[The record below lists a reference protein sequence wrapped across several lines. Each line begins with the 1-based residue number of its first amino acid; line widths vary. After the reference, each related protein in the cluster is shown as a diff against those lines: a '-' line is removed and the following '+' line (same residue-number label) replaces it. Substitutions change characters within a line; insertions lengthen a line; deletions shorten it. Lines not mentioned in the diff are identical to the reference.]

1 MSAGINIEF
10 VSDVRKFLGGTSDVE
25 GALGKVSDA
34 LDEVAKDAQK
44 SGDKAAESMS
54 EAGKDMARSTETAT
68 EKMEKS
74 FSEVAAAA
82 KASGK
87 AAGDDLGEHVKRG
100 AKDAD
105 EGVSALKENTA
116 SNAKEMGASFQDVGS
131 AIDGLQ
137 GLAAEALEGFGPAGI
152 AAGVAVAAG
161 IGVATQALQ
170 QAADKANKL
179 TEDATAL
186 ADTMADPDLS
196 QRASDLRDRFDEV
209 AKSVSDVRSIWE
221 VWQPRAIT
229 NAEDFAAAISS
240 GAVSA
245 QTLMSA
251 FTETDPA
258 RRVQALTDVSGQ
270 LQTALA
276 KTTKE
281 YQRSDLVQRQA
292 GESDTERSQRL
303 GRMVEAIGR
312 AQKAVQDETATQQ
325 AALQIEQ
332 ALATAKGQTIEQY
345 QAEQKA
351 TEKAAETASSYASA
365 LASTADPVSVYQDLL
380 SKKQEA
386 EKAAAEATAAATKDS
401 TDSWTDYAKDVA
413 VSTQDLI
420 DQWNAQAAQAEQFTA
435 NLAVIAAAGG
445 QALAD
450 DLRAK
455 GPEVAAAVADTIAKS
470 GPDEQKA
477 AIDAYARASGAA
489 AGQALADGLA
499 SKSGAWAAAI
509 AGFNAQ
515 LGNVRV
521 GVSSAAALEAAGLG
535 KRAGGGTVA
544 TGTPYV
550 VGENSAELFVPGQ
563 TGTVLNAAQ
572 LAAALGRTG
581 TQIPPPPA
589 RARSTSTT
597 ASVSRMHPADIAA
610 LAQATTDGA
619 LTIATG
625 LQAGVDRSGANTRT
639 TRSRGW

>member
-10 VSDVRKFLGGTSDVE
+10 VSNVTKFIGGTKDVE

-34 LDEVAKDAQK
+34 LDDVAKDAQK
-44 SGDKAAESMS
+44 SGDKAAESMAD
-54 EAGKDMARSTETAT
+54 AGKDMVRSTETST

-74 FSEVAAAA
+74 FSEVAKAA

-105 EGVSALKENTA
+105 EGISALKENTA
-116 SNAKEMGASFQDVGS
+116 ANAKEMGGSFQDVGS

-137 GLAAEALEGFGPAGI
+137 GLAAEAFEGFGPAGV
-152 AAGVAVAAG
+152 AAGVAAAAG
-161 IGVATQALQ
+161 IGIVTQVLQ
-170 QAADKANKL
+170 QAADKANQL
-179 TEDATAL
+179 TEDATSL
-186 ADTMADPDLS
+186 ADTLGDPDLS
-196 QRASDLRDRFDEV
+196 QRTADLRDRWDEV
-209 AKSVSDVRSIWE
+209 AKSIADVRSIWE
-221 VWQPRAIT
+221 VWQSRAVTNIEEIATATEDGKVSIT
-229 NAEDFAAAISS
+229 AMYD
-240 GAVSA
+240 
-245 QTLMSA
+245 A
-251 FTETDPA
+251 FTQPDPTKRLAALRDSLAQVNDRLDDTDIVTA
-258 RRVQALTDVSGQ
+258 KAMIQTSAHERELDKQR
-270 LQTALA
+270 TALQH
-276 KTTKE
+276 TKSALE
-281 YQRSDLVQRQA
+281 
-292 GESDTERSQRL
+292 
-303 GRMVEAIGR
+303 
-312 AQKAVQDETATQQ
+312 DEIATQQ
-325 AALQIEQ
+325 AATTIED
-332 ALATAKGQTIEQY
+332 ALAKAKGQTIAQY

-351 TEKAAETASSYASA
+351 AEKSAQIATSYATALESAAE
-365 LASTADPVSVYQDLL
+365 PVSVYQDLL

-401 TDSWTDYAKDVA
+401 ADSWTDYAKDVA

-455 GPEVAAAVADTIAKS
+455 GPEVASAVADTIAKS
-470 GPDEQKA
+470 GPEEQKA

-521 GVSSAAALEAAGLG
+521 GVSSQAALDAAGLG
-535 KRAGGGTVA
+535 KRAGGGPVNA
-544 TGTPYV
+544 GTPYV

-572 LAAALGRTG
+572 LAAALGRTAA
-581 TQIPPPPA
+581 QIPAAPA
-589 RARSTSTT
+589 RATRAKTNNVAITVNPSAAMDEQSL
-597 ASVSRMHPADIAA
+597 ALAVSRH
-610 LAQATTDGA
+610 LRQ
-619 LTIATG
+619 LTA
-625 LQAGVDRSGANTRT
+625 
-639 TRSRGW
+639 

>member
-54 EAGKDMARSTETAT
+54 ESGKDMARSTETAT

-74 FSEVAAAA
+74 FAEVAKAA

-87 AAGDDLGEHVKRG
+87 SAGDDLGEHVKRG

-105 EGVSALKENTA
+105 EGVTALKENTA

-131 AIDGLQ
+131 AIDALQ
-137 GLAAEALEGFGPAGI
+137 GLSAEALEGFGPAGI

-161 IGVATQALQ
+161 IGIATQALQ
-170 QAADKANKL
+170 QAADKANQL
-179 TEDATAL
+179 TENAVAMAATM
-186 ADTMADPDLS
+186 DNPDPA
-196 QRASDLRDRFDEV
+196 QRASDLRDRWNEV
-209 AKSVSDVRSIWE
+209 ATAIADARSLWE
-221 VWQPRAIT
+221 VWQKRAVTNIEEIATATADGKVQIT
-229 NAEDFAAAISS
+229 SMYA
-240 GAVSA
+240 
-245 QTLMSA
+245 A
-251 FTETDPA
+251 FTETDPTKRLA
-258 RRVQALTDVSGQ
+258 ALRDSLDQVNDRLDDQDIVTAKAMIQTSEHERVLDRQR
-270 LQTALA
+270 TALQH
-276 KTTKE
+276 TKGVLE
-281 YQRSDLVQRQA
+281 
-292 GESDTERSQRL
+292 EE
-303 GRMVEAIGR
+303 I
-312 AQKAVQDETATQQ
+312 ATQQ
-325 AALQIEQ
+325 AATQIEQ
-332 ALATAKGQTIEQY
+332 ALAAAKGQTIEQY

-351 TEKAAETASSYASA
+351 AEKATELATAYATA
-365 LASTADPVSVYQDLL
+365 LASAAEPVSVYQDLL

-401 TDSWTDYAKDVA
+401 TDSWTDYAKDVS

-455 GPEVAAAVADTIAKS
+455 GPEVAAAVAETIAKS

-544 TGTPYV
+544 AGTPYV

-589 RARSTSTT
+589 RARSTSTM

-610 LAQATTDGA
+610 LAQAANDGA
-619 LTIATG
+619 ATIAAG
-625 LQAGVDRSGANTRT
+625 LQAGVDRSTANTRS
-639 TRSRGW
+639 TRGRGW

>member
-1 MSAGINIEF
+1 VSAGINIEF
-10 VSDVRKFLGGTSDVE
+10 VSNVSKFIGGTDDVE
-25 GALGKVSDA
+25 GALGRVSGS
-34 LDEVAKDAQK
+34 LDDVTKEAQK
-44 SGDKAAESMS
+44 SGDKAAASMS
-54 EAGKDMARSTETAT
+54 AAGKDMAKSTETAT

-74 FSEVAAAA
+74 FSEIAAAA
-82 KASGK
+82 KSSSK

-161 IGVATQALQ
+161 IGIATQALQ
-170 QAADKANKL
+170 QAADEANKL

-196 QRASDLRDRFDEV
+196 QRAADLRDRFDEI

-229 NAEDFAAAISS
+229 TAEDFAAAIQS

-251 FTETDPA
+251 FTETDPVK
-258 RRVQALTDVSGQ
+258 RVQALTDVSGE
-270 LQTALA
+270 LEKALA
-276 KTTKE
+276 KTAKE
-281 YQRSDLVQRQA
+281 YQRSDQAQRLA
-292 GESDTERSQRL
+292 GESDTDRSQRL

-325 AALQIEQ
+325 ASLEIER
-332 ALATAKGQTIEQY
+332 ALATAKGQTLEQY

-351 TEKAAETASSYASA
+351 AERAAETASAYAAALESA
-365 LASTADPVSVYQDLL
+365 ADPVSVYQDLL
-380 SKKQEA
+380 SQKEAA
-386 EKAAAEATAAATKDS
+386 EKASAEATAAATKDS
-401 TDSWTDYAKDVA
+401 TDSWTDYVKDVT

-435 NLAVIAAAGG
+435 NLAIIAAAGG

-455 GPEVAAAVADTIAKS
+455 GPEVAAAVAETIAKS
-470 GPDEQKA
+470 GPEQQKE
-477 AIDAYARASGAA
+477 AIDAYARATGAA
-489 AGQALADGLA
+489 AGQALADGLT

-521 GVSSAAALEAAGLG
+521 GVSSAAALDAAGLG

-544 TGTPYV
+544 AGTPYV
-550 VGENSAELFVPGQ
+550 VGENAAELFVPGQ

-572 LAAALGRTG
+572 IAAALGRTG
-581 TQIPPPPA
+581 TQIPAAPA
-589 RARSTSTT
+589 RVQSQSSATRPLTVTFAGNVYAADPNDLARKLERRMRD
-597 ASVSRMHPADIAA
+597 SVEAY
-610 LAQATTDGA
+610 
-619 LTIATG
+619 
-625 LQAGVDRSGANTRT
+625 RSA
-639 TRSRGW
+639 W

>member
-87 AAGDDLGEHVKRG
+87 SAGDDLGEHVKRG

-105 EGVSALKENTA
+105 EGVTALKENTA

-131 AIDGLQ
+131 AIDALQ
-137 GLAAEALEGFGPAGI
+137 GLSAEALEGFGPAGI

-161 IGVATQALQ
+161 IGIATQALQ
-170 QAADKANKL
+170 QAADKANQL
-179 TEDATAL
+179 TENAVAMAATM
-186 ADTMADPDLS
+186 DNPDPA
-196 QRASDLRDRFDEV
+196 QRASDLRDRWNEV
-209 AKSVSDVRSIWE
+209 ATAIADARSLWE
-221 VWQPRAIT
+221 VWQKRAVTNIEEIATATADGKVKIT
-229 NAEDFAAAISS
+229 SMYA
-240 GAVSA
+240 
-245 QTLMSA
+245 A
-251 FTETDPA
+251 FTETDPTKRLA
-258 RRVQALTDVSGQ
+258 ALRDSLDQVNDRLDDQDIVTAKAMIQTSEHERVLDRQR
-270 LQTALA
+270 TALQH
-276 KTTKE
+276 TKGVLE
-281 YQRSDLVQRQA
+281 
-292 GESDTERSQRL
+292 EE
-303 GRMVEAIGR
+303 I
-312 AQKAVQDETATQQ
+312 ATQQ
-325 AALQIEQ
+325 AATQIEQ
-332 ALATAKGQTIEQY
+332 ALAAAKGQTIEQY

-351 TEKAAETASSYASA
+351 AEKATELATAYASA
-365 LASTADPVSVYQDLL
+365 LASAAEPVSVYQDLL

-401 TDSWTDYAKDVA
+401 TDSWTDYAKDVS

-589 RARSTSTT
+589 RPGRAKTNNVAVTVNPSAAMDEQSV
-597 ASVSRMHPADIAA
+597 ALAVSRHLRTL
-610 LAQATTDGA
+610 LA
-619 LTIATG
+619 
-625 LQAGVDRSGANTRT
+625 
-639 TRSRGW
+639 

>member
-1 MSAGINIEF
+1 MTAGINIEF
-10 VSDVRKFLGGTSDVE
+10 VSDVRKFIGGTSDVE

-34 LDEVAKDAQK
+34 LDDVARDAQK

-74 FSEVAAAA
+74 FSEVAKAA
-82 KASGK
+82 KSSGK
-87 AAGDDLGEHVKRG
+87 TAGDDLGEHVKRG
-100 AKDAD
+100 SKDAD
-105 EGVSALKENTA
+105 EGISSLKENTA
-116 SNAKEMGASFQDVGS
+116 QNAKEMGASFQDVGS

-137 GLAAEALEGFGPAGI
+137 GLAAEALEGFGPAGV

-170 QAADKANKL
+170 QAADEANKL

-186 ADTMADPDLS
+186 ADVMGDPDLT
-196 QRASDLRDRFDEV
+196 QRAADLRDRFDEV

-229 NAEDFAAAISS
+229 TAEDFAAAIQS

-245 QTLMSA
+245 ETLMSA
-251 FTETDPA
+251 FTETDPVK
-258 RRVQALTDVSGQ
+258 RVQALTDVSGE
-270 LQTALA
+270 LEKALA

-281 YQRSDLVQRQA
+281 YQRSDQAQRLA
-292 GESDTERSQRL
+292 GESDTDRSQRL

-312 AQKAVQDETATQQ
+312 AQEAVQDETATQQ
-325 AALQIEQ
+325 AALEIER
-332 ALATAKGQTIEQY
+332 ALATAKGQTLEQY

-351 TEKAAETASSYASA
+351 AEKATETASAYAAALESA
-365 LASTADPVSVYQDLL
+365 ADPVSVYQDLL
-380 SKKQEA
+380 SQKEAA
-386 EKAAAEATAAATKDS
+386 EKAAAEATAAATEDS

-435 NLAVIAAAGG
+435 NLAIIAAAGG

-455 GPEVAAAVADTIAKS
+455 GPEVAAAVAETIAKS
-470 GPDEQKA
+470 GPEEQQA
-477 AIDAYARASGAA
+477 AIDAYARATGEA

-521 GVSSAAALEAAGLG
+521 GVSSAAALDAAGLG

-544 TGTPYV
+544 AGTPYV
-550 VGENSAELFVPGQ
+550 VGENAAELFVPGQ

-572 LAAALGRTG
+572 IAAALGRTG
-581 TQIPPPPA
+581 TQIPAPPT
-589 RARSTSTT
+589 RAGQAKTNHISITVNPS
-597 ASVSRMHPADIAA
+597 AAMNEQA
-610 LAQATTDGA
+610 LALAVSSHLRN
-619 LTIATG
+619 LTA
-625 LQAGVDRSGANTRT
+625 
-639 TRSRGW
+639 